1 MTKKGDKVYF
11 STVGRLVNEG
21 TVLAVEGPYIR
32 VETKA
37 PGVTHVMESEAFPT
51 KDALTSSEI
60 YSRAYWEQHR
70 RRQMQRSFTQ
80 MASLWV

>member
-1 MTKKGDKVYF
+1 MKKGDKVYF

-37 PGVTHVMESEAFPT
+37 PGVTHVMESEAFHT
-51 KDALTSSEI
+51 REELRSSKA
-60 YSRAYWEQHR
+60 YNSAYWAQHE
-70 RRQMQRSFTQ
+70 RRQMHRSFTQ
-80 MASLWV
+80 MASFW